1 MDRFLLH
8 LKNNGYLPKDASTL
22 LGNARYLS
30 SEMDVVVRDAR
41 VSSKFLEFDVSIK
54 KQNLDALLDN
64 LFQIADIDNVK
75 QVIEEKK
82 DKEDAIIEGVS
93 YFNNERFWECH
104 EVLEGVWK
112 NCLDEEKKLV
122 QGIILVA
129 AALVHY
135 QKDEDVISLSVLE
148 RAFEKLSNS
157 TGLYH
162 NIDIDALKKNIK
174 QIIDSKKITTFQI

>member
-1 MDRFLLH
+1 MLH

-30 SEMDVVVRDAR
+30 SDMDVIVRDAR
-41 VSSKFLEFDVSIK
+41 VSSKFLEFDISIK
-54 KQNLDALLDN
+54 KQNLDSLLDN
-64 LFQIADIDNVK
+64 LFQIADIDHVK
-75 QVIEEKK
+75 QVVEEKK
-82 DKEDAIIEGVS
+82 DKEEGVAEGIS

-112 NCLDEEKKLV
+112 NCSGEEKKLV

-135 QKDEDVISLSVLE
+135 QKDQDEICISVLG
-148 RAFEKLSNS
+148 RALDKLSNS
-157 TGLYH
+157 SGIYH
-162 NIDIDALKKNIK
+162 KIDIDSLKKKVK
-174 QIIDSKKITTFQI
+174 QIIDSKKISTFTI

>member
-1 MDRFLLH
+1 MLH

-30 SEMDVVVRDAR
+30 SEMDVIVRDAR
-41 VSSKFLEFDVSIK
+41 VSSKFLEFDVSIN
-54 KQNLDALLDN
+54 KQNLDSLLDN
-64 LFQIADIDNVK
+64 LFQIADIDHVK
-75 QVIEEKK
+75 QVVEEKK
-82 DKEDAIIEGVS
+82 DKEEGITEGIS

-112 NCLDEEKKLV
+112 NCSGEEKKLV

-135 QKDEDVISLSVLE
+135 QKDQDEICISVLG
-148 RAFEKLSNS
+148 RALDKLSHAS
-157 TGLYH
+157 GIYH
-162 NIDIDALKKNIK
+162 KIDIDTLKKKVK
-174 QIIDSKKITTFQI
+174 QIIDSKKISIFEI

>member
-1 MDRFLLH
+1 MDRFILH

-30 SEMDVVVRDAR
+30 SDMDVVVRDAR

-54 KQNLDALLDN
+54 KQSLDSLLDN
-64 LFQIADIDNVK
+64 LFQIADIDHVK
-75 QVIEEKK
+75 QVVEEKK
-82 DKEDAIIEGVS
+82 EKEEAISEGIS

-112 NCLDEEKKLV
+112 NCSGEEKKLV

-135 QKDEDVISLSVLE
+135 QKDEDEICISVLG
-148 RAFEKLSNS
+148 RALEKLSNAS
-157 TGLYH
+157 GNYH
-162 NIDIDALKKNIK
+162 KIDIDTMKNKVK
-174 QIIDSKKITTFQI
+174 QICESKKITTFEI